1 MDRQKS
7 EEYYRSS
14 AAMNDPEGMYKIGK
28 YIEKGMI
35 NINDPHQNSHKIR
48 NDQFRAAVE
57 YY

>member
-1 MDRQKS
+1 
-7 EEYYRSS
+7 
-14 AAMNDPEGMYKIGK
+14 MYKLGK

-35 NINDPHQNSHKIR
+35 KINDPHQNPHKVR